1 MSSKIHGL
9 GQVRRNGNGAS
20 ELGLAV
26 LSALSIAGIHSAIN
40 PSFFTLKAFA
50 KKPEERA
57 NAIQGLWIGL
67 GLGTAASV
75 AIYAVFRRLIPAI
88 ISEAS
93 ALALFG
99 IGMAAVKSN
108 GVEEPTM
115 APKIDG
121 VMRDRLEGFRSRM
134 GSPKFILIPTTGEF
148 PEEAEHTY
156 GSRIPSDHPG
166 RSAED
171 SLVPG
176 GLVRRV
182 GSRDTMHVG

>member
-1 MSSKIHGL
+1 MSSKIRGL
-9 GQVRRNGNGAS
+9 GRIHRNGNGAS

-50 KKPEERA
+50 RKPEERA

-75 AIYAVFRRLIPAI
+75 AIYAVFRRLVPAI
-88 ISEAS
+88 ISEAA

-115 APKIDG
+115 APKVDG
-121 VMRDRLEGFRSRM
+121 VMRDRLTGFRDRM
-134 GSPKFILIPTTGEF
+134 GNPKLLLIPTAGEF
-148 PEEAEHTY
+148 PEEASLTQ
-156 GSRIPSDHPG
+156 GARVPSDHPG
-166 RSAED
+166 RDAEE
-171 SLVPG
+171 SFVPG
-176 GLVRRV
+176 GLVRQV
-182 GSRDTMHVG
+182 GRRSVMHVG